1 MYTKLVAARSFRKG
15 EIITHLE
22 NIERNKERRWT
33 SLQIGK
39 NSHVE
44 LTDELVCSF
53 KGYPLLFLSSFLE
66 QLKSSKLNA

>member
-44 LTDELVCSF
+44 LTDELVSSNELAF
-53 KGYPLLFLSSFLE
+53 FSLFWCFL
-66 QLKSSKLNA
+66 